1 MATEQK
7 TTLLDVRLNL
17 TDAIKEMAEYQQKI
31 DELAVAEK
39 TLQQQIRASGDA
51 DGSLRR
57 ELVKTRE
64 ERKAYSKEVGELSRQ
79 VQNSIVAEN
88 KYQGT
93 LKGLCAEL
101 SIAKDRLRAMKMTDP
116 GWEDQ
121 RDKVDKL
128 NSEIKDLEQSYGVYS
143 RDVGNHGKATAS
155 IGGREMEELTKLTKN
170 LSLVTAALNAVITLS
185 SGTQKNSIVTEKAW

>member
-31 DELAVAEK
+31 EDLSAAESELRK
-39 TLQQQIRASGDA
+39 QIKESGDA

-88 KYQGT
+88 KYQEH
-93 LKGLCAEL
+93 LRDCA
-101 SIAKDRLRAMKMTDP
+101 R
-116 GWEDQ
+116 
-121 RDKVDKL
+121 
-128 NSEIKDLEQSYGVYS
+128 NSPLPK
-143 RDVGNHGKATAS
+143 TAC
-155 IGGREMEELTKLTKN
+155 GP
-170 LSLVTAALNAVITLS
+170 
-185 SGTQKNSIVTEKAW
+185 